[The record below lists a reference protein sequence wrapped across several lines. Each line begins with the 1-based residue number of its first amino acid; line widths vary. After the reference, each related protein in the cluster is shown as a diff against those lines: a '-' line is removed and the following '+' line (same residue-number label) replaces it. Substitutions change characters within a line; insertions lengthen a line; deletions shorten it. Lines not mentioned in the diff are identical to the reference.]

1 MVLVL
6 LVDGCEEKRVMV
18 LVMLVD
24 GCEEKRELWC
34 WSCWW
39 MVVKR
44 RERYGG
50 GHAGGWL

>member
-1 MVLVL
+1 MVV
-6 LVDGCEEKRVMV
+6 
-18 LVMLVD
+18 VMLVD
-24 GCEEKRELWC
+24 GCEEKGELWW

-44 RERYGG
+44 RESYGA